1 MNIPEWALNDL
12 FQDLGEYNP
21 ITNEMMQKIS
31 IVLQPLGLAI
41 VGVLFLTELSNY
53 SKKFEGESGG
63 LTNEVLLE
71 LGLKYL
77 IATILIMSS
86 GLIIDG
92 ILWFGIQM
100 SKWINS
106 VITVSPQ
113 TETIPPM
120 EKAAWWQKPLVF
132 LFQIFA
138 YVALWLS
145 VVIME
150 VLVFLRALQFYIVKA
165 IAPIL
170 LAFSVSDE
178 LKSISMNFF
187 KQVMA
192 LVLQGALLVLIVG
205 LIPILTANDFLSFS
219 SIDGSLWDS
228 LKGVMQNILI
238 YCSLILKYVVVIIL
252 LIGSQ
257 GMAKKFMGAM

>member
-1 MNIPEWALNDL
+1 MNIPDWALNNL
-12 FQDLGEYNP
+12 FQNLGEYNP
-21 ITNEMMQKIS
+21 LTNQMMQKIS
-31 IVLQPLGLAI
+31 IALQPLGLAI
-41 VGVLFLTELSNY
+41 LGILFLIELSNY

-63 LTNEVLLE
+63 LTNEALLE

-92 ILWFGIQM
+92 ILWIGIQM

-106 VITVSPQ
+106 VITVSPH
-113 TETIPPM
+113 TEAIPPM

-138 YVALWLS
+138 YIALWLS
-145 VVIME
+145 GIIVEI
-150 VLVFLRALQFYIVKA
+150 LIFLRAVQFYIVKA
-165 IAPIL
+165 IAPVL

-192 LVLQGALLVLIVG
+192 LVLQGSLLVLIVG

-219 SIDGSLWDS
+219 SLDGSFLDGV
-228 LKGVMQNILI
+228 KGVLENILI

-257 GMAKKFMGAM
+257 GMAKKLMGAM